1 MGWAITTNDNKY
13 QIKYGNNIN
22 YAIVDDDVSYF
33 TITDTNHIGI
43 NNNNPDPR
51 YLLDINGETRI
62 NSNLHIIGNLNV
74 SATSSTS
81 NLITS
86 NIIGYGLRNNSNTV
100 TINYT
105 SATNYSNNTLKIY
118 GQTSNYGEIY
128 VDNNLNVKNN
138 IKSSN
143 IYAIQIYGKGSNIT
157 DINADNISIGTL
169 NTKYGGTGLNQIS
182 RTNIL
187 FGGLNNTITQA
198 TALKYE
204 DGILYSQK
212 FEGGFNIGQAYT
224 GTLLGTLGGTGMTT
238 IIPGA
243 IPFGEDN
250 NHLELSPLLSYNKSS
265 KTLTMDTLNVSNIMI
280 KYWDTNSKILID
292 RNGVIS
298 PLNFRDVGLQD
309 ATYNIKGILKVDEDE
324 FNVIDG
330 KLSLR
335 GGTTASWFA
344 NTSGNKLIYPS
355 EILQESAINT
365 QFFVGI
371 NLKNPLHTLDVNGNI
386 NTSNGTLKI
395 LGKDIITIIQEK
407 IDLKVGNYLDQ
418 GETKTTNL
426 LASTDGNRQTWKIFA
441 GTDKLV
447 TFEASK
453 LSCIEDITANKLIIN
468 NLDASSTSLDNINNL
483 ILIKENNITKFKF
496 TKKGRLIIGPNIPD
510 GVYPDEVLVVDGN
523 IHASGHV
530 RSAFS
535 DNRLKRLTSN
545 ITGPLDIID
554 SLKGFYYVP
563 NEKALELGF
572 EHDNE
577 IGLSAQDV
585 QKVIP
590 EIVKLA
596 PFDSY
601 RKDGEI
607 ASKSGENYLT
617 ICYERL
623 SAVFVEAIKELRIEN
638 KELKNEIK
646 LLKKDIEYIKKI
658 IYIN

>member
-86 NIIGYGLRNNSNTV
+86 NIIGYGLINNSNTV

-128 VDNNLNVKNN
+128 VDKNLNVKNN

-143 IYAIQIYGKGSNIT
+143 LYAIQIYGKGSNIT

-204 DGILYSQK
+204 DGTLYSQK
-212 FEGGFNIGQAYT
+212 FEGAFNIGLADT
-224 GTLLGTLGGTGMTT
+224 GTLLGKLGGTGMTT

-243 IPFGEDN
+243 IPFGEDD
-250 NHLELSPLLSYNKSS
+250 NHFELSPSLSYNKSLN
-265 KTLTMDTLNVSNIMI
+265 TLTMDTLNVSNIII
-280 KYWDTNSKILID
+280 KYWDTTSKILID
-292 RNGVIS
+292 RDGVIS

-309 ATYNIKGILKVDEDE
+309 ATSEIKGILKVDEDE

-335 GGTTASWFA
+335 GGTTASWFINQA
-344 NTSGNKLIYPS
+344 GNNLIFPS
-355 EILQESAINT
+355 QLIQESAIDT
-365 QFFVGI
+365 KFSVGI
-371 NLKNPLHTLDVNGNI
+371 NLIFPKHTLDVSGDI
-386 NTSNGTLKI
+386 NTSNGTLRI
-395 LGKDIITIIQEK
+395 IGRDIITIIQEK
-407 IDLKVGNYLDQ
+407 IDLKAASRLD
-418 GETKTTNL
+418 TDKTTNL
-426 LASTDGNRQTWKIFA
+426 LVSTDGNRQTWKIFA

-453 LSCIEDITANKLIIN
+453 LSCSEDITANKLIIN
-468 NLDASSTSLDNINNL
+468 NIDVSTTFNNTNNL

-496 TKKGRLIIGPNIPD
+496 TKAGRLIIGPNIPD
-510 GVYPDEVLVVDGN
+510 STYPDEVLVVDGN

-572 EHDNE
+572 DYDNE

-585 QKVIP
+585 QNVIP

-601 RKDGEI
+601 KKDGKV

-638 KELKNEIK
+638 NELKKEIK
-646 LLKKDIEYIKKI
+646 LLKKDIDDIKKI

>member
-22 YAIVDDDVSYF
+22 YAIVDDDVSYL

-86 NIIGYGLRNNSNTV
+86 NIIGYGLINNSNTV

-128 VDNNLNVKNN
+128 VDKNLNVKNN

-143 IYAIQIYGKGSNIT
+143 LYAIQIYGKGSNIT

-204 DGILYSQK
+204 DGTLYSQK
-212 FEGGFNIGQAYT
+212 FEGAFNIGLADT
-224 GTLLGTLGGTGMTT
+224 GTLLGKLGGTGMTT

-243 IPFGEDN
+243 IPFGEDD
-250 NHLELSPLLSYNKSS
+250 NHFELSPSLSYNKSLN
-265 KTLTMDTLNVSNIMI
+265 TLTMDTLNVSNIII
-280 KYWDTNSKILID
+280 KYWDSTSKILID
-292 RNGVIS
+292 RDGVIS

-309 ATYNIKGILKVDEDE
+309 ATSEIKGILKVDEDE

-335 GGTTASWFA
+335 GGTTASWFINQA
-344 NTSGNKLIYPS
+344 GNNLIFPS
-355 EILQESAINT
+355 QLIQESAIDT
-365 QFFVGI
+365 KFSVGI
-371 NLKNPLHTLDVNGNI
+371 NLIFPKHTLDVSGDI
-386 NTSNGTLKI
+386 NTSNGTLRI
-395 LGKDIITIIQEK
+395 IGRDIITIIQEK
-407 IDLKVGNYLDQ
+407 IDLKAASRLD
-418 GETKTTNL
+418 TDKTTNL
-426 LASTDGNRQTWKIFA
+426 LVSTDGNRQTWKIFT

-453 LSCIEDITANKLIIN
+453 LSCSEDITANKLIIN
-468 NLDASSTSLDNINNL
+468 NIDVSTTFNNTNNL

-496 TKKGRLIIGPNIPD
+496 TKAGRLIIGPNIPD
-510 GVYPDEVLVVDGN
+510 STYPDEVLVVDGN

-572 EHDNE
+572 DYDNE

-585 QKVIP
+585 QNVIP

-601 RKDGEI
+601 KKDGKV

-638 KELKNEIK
+638 NELKKEIK
-646 LLKKDIEYIKKI
+646 LLKKDIDDIKKI

>member
-86 NIIGYGLRNNSNTV
+86 NIIGYGLINNSNTV

-128 VDNNLNVKNN
+128 VDKNLNVKNN

-143 IYAIQIYGKGSNIT
+143 LYAIQIYGKGSNIT

-204 DGILYSQK
+204 DGTLYSQK
-212 FEGGFNIGQAYT
+212 FEGAFNIGLADT
-224 GTLLGTLGGTGMTT
+224 GTLLGKLGGTGMTT

-243 IPFGEDN
+243 IPFGEDD
-250 NHLELSPLLSYNKSS
+250 NHFELSPSLSYNKSLN
-265 KTLTMDTLNVSNIMI
+265 TLTMDTLNVSNIII
-280 KYWDTNSKILID
+280 KYWDTTSKILID
-292 RNGVIS
+292 RDGVIS

-309 ATYNIKGILKVDEDE
+309 ATSEIKGILKVDEDE

-335 GGTTASWFA
+335 GGTTASWFINQA
-344 NTSGNKLIYPS
+344 GNNLIFPS
-355 EILQESAINT
+355 QLIQESAIDT
-365 QFFVGI
+365 KFSVGI
-371 NLKNPLHTLDVNGNI
+371 NLIFPKHTLDVSGDI
-386 NTSNGTLKI
+386 NTSNGTLRI
-395 LGKDIITIIQEK
+395 IGRDIITIIQEK
-407 IDLKVGNYLDQ
+407 IDLKAASRLD
-418 GETKTTNL
+418 TDKTTNL
-426 LASTDGNRQTWKIFA
+426 LVSTDGNRQTWKIFA

-447 TFEASK
+447 TFGSK
-453 LSCIEDITANKLIIN
+453 
-468 NLDASSTSLDNINNL
+468 
-483 ILIKENNITKFKF
+483 
-496 TKKGRLIIGPNIPD
+496 
-510 GVYPDEVLVVDGN
+510 
-523 IHASGHV
+523 
-530 RSAFS
+530 
-535 DNRLKRLTSN
+535 
-545 ITGPLDIID
+545 
-554 SLKGFYYVP
+554 
-563 NEKALELGF
+563 
-572 EHDNE
+572 
-577 IGLSAQDV
+577 
-585 QKVIP
+585 
-590 EIVKLA
+590 
-596 PFDSY
+596 
-601 RKDGEI
+601 
-607 ASKSGENYLT
+607 
-617 ICYERL
+617 
-623 SAVFVEAIKELRIEN
+623 
-638 KELKNEIK
+638 
-646 LLKKDIEYIKKI
+646 
-658 IYIN
+658 

>member
-51 YLLDINGETRI
+51 YLLDINGETHV
-62 NSNLHIIGNLNV
+62 NSNLYIIGNLNV
-74 SATSSTS
+74 SATSYTS

-86 NIIGYGLRNNSNTV
+86 NIIGYGLINNNNTV

-105 SATNYSNNTLKIY
+105 SATDYGNNTLKIY
-118 GQTSNYGEIY
+118 GQTSNYGQIY
-128 VDNNLNVKNN
+128 VDENLNVKNN
-138 IKSSN
+138 ITSSN
-143 IYAIQIYGKGSNIT
+143 VYAKQIYGKGSNIT

-182 RTNIL
+182 RANIL
-187 FGGLNNTITQA
+187 FGGLNNTIIQTN
-198 TALKYE
+198 ALKYD
-204 DGILYSQK
+204 DGTLYSQR
-212 FEGGFNIGQAYT
+212 FDGAFNIGQAYT
-224 GTLLGTLGGTGMTT
+224 GTLLGSLGGTGMTT
-238 IIPGA
+238 IIPGT
-243 IPFGEDN
+243 IPFGQDDN
-250 NHLELSPLLSYNKSS
+250 HFEISPSLSYNKSLN
-265 KTLTMDTLNVSNIMI
+265 TLTMDTLNVSNILI
-280 KYWDTNSKILID
+280 KYWDANSKILID
-292 RNGVIS
+292 RDGVIS

-309 ATYNIKGILKVDEDE
+309 ATYDIKGILKVDEDE
-324 FNVIDG
+324 FNVVGG

-344 NTSGNKLIYPS
+344 NTAGNKLIYPS
-355 EILQESAINT
+355 EILQEAAIDT

-386 NTSNGTLKI
+386 NTSGTLK
-395 LGKDIITIIQEK
+395 LVGVDIITIIQEK
-407 IDLKVGNYLDQ
+407 INLKVGNYLDQ
-418 GETKTTNL
+418 GVSKTTSIL
-426 LASTDGNRQTWKIFA
+426 TSSEGNRQTWKIFT

-453 LSCIEDITANKLIIN
+453 FICSEDITANKLVIN
-468 NLDASSTSLDNINNL
+468 NLDASTTFNNTNNL
-483 ILIKENNITKFKF
+483 ILIRENNITKFKF
-496 TKKGRLIIGPNIPD
+496 TKTGRLIIGPNIPD
-510 GVYPDEVLVVDGN
+510 STYPDEVLVVDGN
-523 IHASGHV
+523 IHASGYI

-535 DNRLKRLTSN
+535 DNRLKSLTSN
-545 ITGPLDIID
+545 ITGSLDIID

-572 EHDNE
+572 EYDNE

-585 QKVIP
+585 QKVVP

-596 PFDSY
+596 PFDSC

-607 ASKSGENYLT
+607 VSKSGEEYLT

-638 KELKNEIK
+638 KELKNELK
-646 LLKKDIEYIKKI
+646 LLKKDIDDIKKI

>member
-22 YAIVDDDVSYF
+22 YAIVDDDVSYL

-43 NNNNPDPR
+43 NNNNPDTR

-62 NSNLHIIGNLNV
+62 NSNLYIVGNLNV

-86 NIIGYGLRNNSNTV
+86 NIIGYGLTNNSNTV

-128 VDNNLNVKNN
+128 VDENLNVKKN

-143 IYAIQIYGKGSNIT
+143 LYATQIYGKGSNIT

-182 RTNIL
+182 RANIL
-187 FGGLNNTITQA
+187 FGGLNNTITQIND
-198 TALKYE
+198 LKY
-204 DGILYSQK
+204 DNGTLYSLK
-212 FEGGFNIGQAYT
+212 FDGAFDISQAYI
-224 GTLLGTLGGTGMTT
+224 GTLLGTLGGTGMTS

-243 IPFGEDN
+243 IPFGKDDN
-250 NHLELSPLLSYNKSS
+250 HFELSPSLSYNKSLN
-265 KTLTMDTLNVSNIMI
+265 TLTMDTLNVSNIMI
-280 KYWDTNSKILID
+280 KYWDANSKILID
-292 RNGVIS
+292 RDGVIS

-309 ATYNIKGILKVDEDE
+309 ASYDIKGILKVDEDE
-324 FNVIDG
+324 FNVLDG

-335 GGTTASWFA
+335 GGTTASWFINQA
-344 NTSGNKLIYPS
+344 GNNLIFPS
-355 EILQESAINT
+355 QLIQESAIDT
-365 QFFVGI
+365 KFAVGI
-371 NLKNPLHTLDVNGNI
+371 NLIFPKHTLDVSGDI
-386 NTSNGTLKI
+386 NTSNGTLRI
-395 LGKDIITIIQEK
+395 IGRDIINIIQEK
-407 IDLKVGNYLDQ
+407 IDFKAASRLEADKTTA
-418 GETKTTNL
+418 TKTYE
-426 LASTDGNRQTWKIFA
+426 SGNSQTWKIFT
-441 GTDKLV
+441 GTDKIV

-453 LSCIEDITANKLIIN
+453 FSCIQDITANKLVLN
-468 NLDASSTSLDNINNL
+468 NVDISSETLDNTNNL
-483 ILIKENNITKFKF
+483 ILIRENNITKFKF
-496 TKKGRLIIGPNIPD
+496 TKKGRLYIGPNILE
-510 GVYPDEVLVVDGN
+510 GTYPDEVLVVDGN

-572 EHDNE
+572 DYDNE

-590 EIVKLA
+590 DIVKLA

-601 RKDGEI
+601 KKDGKV

-623 SAVFVEAIKELRIEN
+623 SAVFVEAIKELRVEN
-638 KELKNEIK
+638 NNLKKEIK
-646 LLKKDIEYIKKI
+646 LLKKDLDDIKKI

>member
-128 VDNNLNVKNN
+128 VDKNLNVKNN

-143 IYAIQIYGKGSNIT
+143 LYAIQIYGKGSNIT

-204 DGILYSQK
+204 DGTLYSQK
-212 FEGGFNIGQAYT
+212 FEGAFNIGLADT
-224 GTLLGTLGGTGMTT
+224 GTLLGKLGGTGMTT

-243 IPFGEDN
+243 IPFGEDD
-250 NHLELSPLLSYNKSS
+250 NHFELSPSLSYNKSLN
-265 KTLTMDTLNVSNIMI
+265 TLTMDTLNVSNIII
-280 KYWDTNSKILID
+280 KYWDTTSKILID
-292 RNGVIS
+292 RDGVIS

-309 ATYNIKGILKVDEDE
+309 ATSEIKGILKVDEDE

-335 GGTTASWFA
+335 GGTTASWFINQA
-344 NTSGNKLIYPS
+344 GNNLIFPS
-355 EILQESAINT
+355 QLIQESAIDT
-365 QFFVGI
+365 KFSVGI
-371 NLKNPLHTLDVNGNI
+371 NLIFPKHTLDVSGDI
-386 NTSNGTLKI
+386 NTSNGTLRI
-395 LGKDIITIIQEK
+395 IGRDIITIIQEK
-407 IDLKVGNYLDQ
+407 IDLKAASRLD
-418 GETKTTNL
+418 TDKTTNL
-426 LASTDGNRQTWKIFA
+426 LVSTDGNRQTWKIFA

-453 LSCIEDITANKLIIN
+453 LSCSEDITANKLIIN
-468 NLDASSTSLDNINNL
+468 NIDVSTTFNNTNNL

-496 TKKGRLIIGPNIPD
+496 TKAGRLIIGPNIPD
-510 GVYPDEVLVVDGN
+510 STYPDEVLVVDGN

-572 EHDNE
+572 DYDNE

-585 QKVIP
+585 QNVIP

-601 RKDGEI
+601 KKDGKV

-638 KELKNEIK
+638 NELKKEIK
-646 LLKKDIEYIKKI
+646 LLKKDIDDIKKI

>member
-33 TITDTNHIGI
+33 TITNTNHIGI
-43 NNNNPDPR
+43 NNNNPDTR
-51 YLLDINGETRI
+51 YLLDINGETRV
-62 NSNLHIIGNLNV
+62 NSNLYIIGNLNV

-86 NIIGYGLRNNSNTV
+86 NIIGYGLINNRNTV

-105 SATNYSNNTLKIY
+105 SATDYSNNTLKIY
-118 GQTSNYGEIY
+118 GQTSNYGQIY
-128 VDNNLNVKNN
+128 VDENLNVKNN
-138 IKSSN
+138 ITSSN
-143 IYAIQIYGKGSNIT
+143 IYAKQIYGRGSNII

-182 RTNIL
+182 RANIL

-198 TALKYE
+198 SGLRYE
-204 DGILYSQK
+204 NSILYSEN
-212 FEGGFNIGQAYT
+212 FEGEFDVGRASK
-224 GTLLGTLGGTGMTT
+224 GTLLVSRGGTGLTN
-238 IIPGA
+238 IIQGQ
-243 IPFGEDN
+243 IPFGKN
-250 NHLELSPLLSYNKSS
+250 SGELHTSSLLSYNDSLN
-265 KTLTMDTLNVSNIMI
+265 TLTMDTLNVSNIMI
-280 KYWDTNSKILID
+280 KYWDANSKILID
-292 RNGVIS
+292 RDGVIS

-309 ATYNIKGILKVDEDE
+309 ATYDIKGILKVDEDE
-324 FNVIDG
+324 FNIVGG

-344 NTSGNKLIYPS
+344 NTAGNKLIYPS
-355 EILQESAINT
+355 EILQEAAIGIKYYA
-365 QFFVGI
+365 GI
-371 NLKNPLHTLDVNGNI
+371 NLKYPEHTLDVNGDI
-386 NTSNGTLKI
+386 NTSNGTFRI
-395 LGKDIITIIQEK
+395 DARNIIDIIQEK
-407 IDLKVGNYLDQ
+407 INLKVGTFLDS
-418 GETKTTNL
+418 GKTTNIKDD
-426 LASTDGNRQTWKIFA
+426 AKSFGNSETWKIYT
-441 GTDKLV
+441 GNDKIV
-447 TFEASK
+447 TFEARK
-453 LSCIEDITANKLIIN
+453 FSCIEDITANKIVIN
-468 NLDASSTSLDNINNL
+468 NIDSSSAAFDNLNNL
-483 ILIKENNITKFKF
+483 ILIKDNNISKFKF
-496 TKKGRLIIGPNIPD
+496 TKAGRLIIGTNIAD
-510 GVYPDEVLVVDGN
+510 GVEPPQVLVVEGN
-523 IHASGHV
+523 IHASGYI

-535 DNRLKRLTSN
+535 DNRLKSLTSN
-545 ITGPLDIID
+545 ITGSLDIID

-572 EHDNE
+572 EYDNE

-585 QKVIP
+585 QKVVP

-596 PFDSY
+596 PFDSC

-607 ASKSGENYLT
+607 VSKSGEEYLT

-638 KELKNEIK
+638 KELKKEIK
-646 LLKKDIEYIKKI
+646 LLKKDIDDIKKI

>member
-22 YAIVDDDVSYF
+22 YAIVDDDVSYL

-86 NIIGYGLRNNSNTV
+86 NIIGYGLINNSNTV

-128 VDNNLNVKNN
+128 VDKNLNVKNN

-143 IYAIQIYGKGSNIT
+143 LYAIQIYGKGSNIT

-204 DGILYSQK
+204 DGTLYSQK
-212 FEGGFNIGQAYT
+212 FEGAFNIGLADT
-224 GTLLGTLGGTGMTT
+224 GTLLGKLGGTGMTT

-243 IPFGEDN
+243 IPFGEDD
-250 NHLELSPLLSYNKSS
+250 NHFELSPSLSYNKSLN
-265 KTLTMDTLNVSNIMI
+265 TLTMDTLNVSNIII
-280 KYWDTNSKILID
+280 KYWDSTSKILID
-292 RNGVIS
+292 RDGVIS

-309 ATYNIKGILKVDEDE
+309 ATSEIKGILKVDEDE

-335 GGTTASWFA
+335 GGTTASWFINQA
-344 NTSGNKLIYPS
+344 GNNLIFPS
-355 EILQESAINT
+355 QLIQESAIDT
-365 QFFVGI
+365 KFSVGI
-371 NLKNPLHTLDVNGNI
+371 NLIFPKHTLDVSGDI
-386 NTSNGTLKI
+386 NTSNGTLRI
-395 LGKDIITIIQEK
+395 IGRDIITIIQEK
-407 IDLKVGNYLDQ
+407 IDLKAASRLD
-418 GETKTTNL
+418 TDKTTNL
-426 LASTDGNRQTWKIFA
+426 LVSTDGNRQTWKIFA

-453 LSCIEDITANKLIIN
+453 LSCSEDITANKLIIN
-468 NLDASSTSLDNINNL
+468 NIDVSTTFNNTNNL

-496 TKKGRLIIGPNIPD
+496 TKAGRLIIGPNIPD
-510 GVYPDEVLVVDGN
+510 STYPDEVLVVDGN

-572 EHDNE
+572 DYDNE

-585 QKVIP
+585 QNVIP

-601 RKDGEI
+601 KKDGKV

-638 KELKNEIK
+638 NELKKEIK
-646 LLKKDIEYIKKI
+646 LLKKDIDDIKKI